1 MGDQV
6 ALRELAREVI
16 ERRPRSKEELNRIKV
31 ELASR
36 LRLTRVPS
44 DSELASFLVES
55 GADPELLGV
64 VRKKPVKTRAG
75 VTVLTVVLPIFNC
88 PHGRCVYCPGG
99 GSSGVPQSYTGR
111 EAWVSAAREMGYDVE
126 AQVRTQLS
134 RLRSMGHEV
143 DKVELI
149 FIGGTFTAV
158 PEKVQREYVRR
169 ALAALHGPSETLEE
183 ALDRAEESTPAVS
196 GMTVETKPDWA
207 KAPVADGLLRMGVT
221 RVELGVQALDDRV
234 YRVVNRGHTVEDV
247 VESTRDLKQR
257 AFKVCYH
264 LMPGLPGSDP
274 KLDREWFGRVFGD
287 PRFRPDM
294 LKIYPTMVIPGTPLY
309 EMWRRGLYE
318 PYPLEELVELLVDWL
333 SNVPPYV
340 RVMRVRREIPNDA
353 VAAGAW
359 PGNLRE
365 VVEDELRRR
374 GLRCRCIRCREIGN
388 PEVLKRVRGSRLD
401 FEVRELRYEAS
412 GGTEVFL
419 SYEDP
424 ESEVLAGLL
433 RLRLPREPVE
443 GLTEDAALV
452 RELHVYGPLVPVGR
466 DSPVGWQHRGIGAT
480 LLRRAEEVA
489 ASEGYGRVLV
499 ISGVGVRR
507 YYYRRGYA
515 RALPYVAKEVR

>member
-1 MGDQV
+1 MTEQV
-6 ALRELAREVI
+6 ALRELVREVL

-31 ELASR
+31 ELAAR
-36 LRLTRVPS
+36 LKISRVPS
-44 DSELASFLVES
+44 DAELASALVES
-55 GADPELLGV
+55 GADPELLKV

-99 GSSGVPQSYTGR
+99 GNSGVPQSYTGR

-126 AQVRTQLS
+126 AQVRTQVS

-158 PEKVQREYVRR
+158 PEEVQREYVRR
-169 ALAALHGPSETLEE
+169 ALSALHGPSATLEE
-183 ALDRAEESTPAVS
+183 ALARAESSLPAVS
-196 GMTVETKPDWA
+196 GITVETKPDWA
-207 KAPVADGLLRMGVT
+207 KAPIADRLLWMGVT
-221 RVELGVQALDDRV
+221 RVELGVQALDDRI
-234 YRVVNRGHTVEDV
+234 YRIVNRGHTVRDV
-247 VESTRDLKQR
+247 EEATRDLRQR

-274 KLDREWFGRVFGD
+274 QFDREWFGRIFED
-287 PRFRPDM
+287 PAFRPDM
-294 LKIYPTMVIPGTPLY
+294 LKIYPTMVVPGTPLY

-333 SNVPPYV
+333 SKVPPYV

-353 VAAGAW
+353 VAAGTW

-365 VVEDELRRR
+365 IVEAELRRR
-374 GLRCRCIRCREIGN
+374 GLRCRCVRCREIGN
-388 PEVLKRVRGSRLD
+388 PEVLRRVEGSRLE

-424 ESEVLAGLL
+424 ENEVLAGLL

-443 GLTEDAALV
+443 GLTEEAALV

-480 LLRRAEEVA
+480 LLRRAEEIA
-489 ASEGYGRVLV
+489 ASEGYRRVLV

-507 YYYRRGYA
+507 YYYRHGYT
-515 RALPYVAKEVR
+515 RALPYVAKELR